1 MTLTDT
7 QLLLLSAAARREDLL
22 LVPPAHLKGNAASAV
37 TSKLLRGNLI
47 EEIMVQ
53 PNQPHWRESEGHHI
67 GFRLTPTGLQAIG
80 IEPDQDHPDHA
91 AAGPAQVTD
100 APAAGVAPRDGSKK
114 ALVLSLLRRDQ
125 GATLDDLVTATG
137 WLPHTTRAA
146 LTGLRK
152 SGHAITND
160 KNEAGRS
167 VYRLKVQ
174 EDEISAGQAA

>member
-1 MTLTDT
+1 MSLTDT
-7 QLLLLSAAARREDLL
+7 QLLLLSAAAQRDDLFL
-22 LVPPAHLKGNAASAV
+22 IPPAHLNGKTASA
-37 TSKLLRGNLI
+37 TIAKLLRGNLI

-53 PNQPHWRESEGHHI
+53 SNQPHWCESEGNRI
-67 GFRLTPTGLQAIG
+67 GFKLTAAALQAIG

-100 APAAGVAPRDGSKK
+100 APVAGAPRDRSKK
-114 ALVLSLLRRDQ
+114 ALVISLLRREQ
-125 GATLDDLVTATG
+125 GATLDDLVAATG

-160 KNEAGRS
+160 KNDAGRS
-167 VYRLKVQ
+167 VYRLKPQ
-174 EDEISAGQAA
+174 DEISTGQAA